1 MTPIR
6 TYDADHEGAIE
17 KVMDVSVGRR
27 LKAKGTS
34 WYRNGAHLLVALRT
48 LKQNWLWNSYWQA
61 RRARAQLLAVL
72 AP

>member
-6 TYDADHEGAIE
+6 TDDADHEGAIE

-34 WYRNGAHLLVALRT
+34 WYRNGAHRLVALRT
-48 LKQNWLWNSYWQA
+48 LK
-61 RRARAQLLAVL
+61 
-72 AP
+72 